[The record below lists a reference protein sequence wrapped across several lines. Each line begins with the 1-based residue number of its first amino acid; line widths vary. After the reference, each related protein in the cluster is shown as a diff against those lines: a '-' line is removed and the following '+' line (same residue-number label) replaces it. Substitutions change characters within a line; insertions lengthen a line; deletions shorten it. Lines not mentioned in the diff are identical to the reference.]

1 MAPRCPGPIHAITAS
16 QGETVRTFSELTKDQ
31 LTESHDSANKLIS
44 EKYRSYLPGRLLPLL
59 LRRYR
64 DNRAEALGMPLP
76 ELPHRAGQVRAVALD
91 DLTTAEL
98 DDVSGA
104 VLVLV
109 TRYADTMDDPALP
122 ELLRDFRDALV
133 IEKAERAGVAAE
145 MRARAW

>member
-1 MAPRCPGPIHAITAS
+1 
-16 QGETVRTFSELTKDQ
+16 VRTFPELTKDQ
-31 LTESHDSANKLIS
+31 LTEAHDNADKLIS

-64 DNRAEALGMPLP
+64 DDSAAALGMPLP

-98 DDVSGA
+98 TDVSRA
-104 VLVLV
+104 VLALV
-109 TRYADTMDDPALP
+109 TRYADTMGDPALP

-133 IEKAERAGVAAE
+133 IEKAERAGIAAE
-145 MRARAW
+145 MRARAS